1 MDTQILNI
9 IQDFVNDS
17 KKILKD
23 NLLEQYLFGSYA
35 KNEQNEWSDID
46 ILLIVKYFNPEIRRK
61 ISALSSDYS
70 LNTNVIISPVIKDI
84 DVWRKNEKYNTL
96 FYNEIKRYGIRL

>member
-1 MDTQILNI
+1 MDTKILNI

-23 NLLEQYLFGSYA
+23 NLIQQFLFGSYA

-46 ILLIVKYFNPEIRRK
+46 ILLIVKYFNPEIRGK
-61 ISALSSDYS
+61 ISALSSNYS
-70 LNTNVIISPVIKDI
+70 LDKNVIISPVIKDI
-84 DVWRKNEKYNTL
+84 DVWRKNEKHNTL
-96 FYNEIKRYGIRL
+96 FFNEIKRYGIQL